1 MSAESVILKNAQYI
15 YREENLKNGFI
26 PRFDACLIK
35 LIAIGY
41 S

>member
-1 MSAESVILKNAQYI
+1 MSDGSVILRNAQYI
-15 YREENLKNGFI
+15 KENFKNDFI